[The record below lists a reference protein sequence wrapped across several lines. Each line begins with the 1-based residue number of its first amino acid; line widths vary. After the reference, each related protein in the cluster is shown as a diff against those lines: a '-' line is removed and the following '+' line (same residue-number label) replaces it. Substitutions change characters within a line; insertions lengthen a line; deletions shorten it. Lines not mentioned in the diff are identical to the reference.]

1 MHFNERDG
9 FVLRPVLPYGLHPND
24 VTIAEVLSKQ
34 GNATA
39 IVGKWH
45 LGDQT
50 EFLPTRQGFDW
61 FFGVPYAADMTERAM
76 RSFFTSMATPTAAA
90 QEQLKALGLQF
101 IDSSGNIKP
110 LATTVDEFST
120 ALSGMPAGEQMRI
133 LNTVFDKQTASAF
146 GGLMAA
152 GGDELRKVE
161 GDLQAGGG
169 FSADA
174 AEKRLDNVAGA
185 FTKVKSAMSGM
196 AIDVFQT
203 IEGPL
208 QSGLESLA
216 EVIGGPTARQTAV
229 IGTDSVPQQ
238 DTVTALVDAGESGQ
252 YSCCWPRR
260 QQQMSSVTR
269 LPRRVDTPAEPGERN
284 HVSVTN

>member
-1 MHFNERDG
+1 MG
-9 FVLRPVLPYGLHPND
+9 FAASAARLAGKGVFETTSALS
-24 VTIAEVLSKQ
+24 VLSTQ
-34 GNATA
+34 IG
-39 IVGKWH
+39 
-45 LGDQT
+45 
-50 EFLPTRQGFDW
+50 
-61 FFGVPYAADMTERAM
+61 ADKSGRAL
-76 RSFFTSMATPTAAA
+76 RSIFASMAKPTSEA
-90 QEQLKALGLQF
+90 QAQLDALGLSF
-101 IDSSGNIKP
+101 MDSDKNIKP
-110 LATTVDEFST
+110 LATTVDEFGA
-120 ALSGMPAGEQMRI
+120 ALAGMPAGEQMRI

-152 GGDELRKVE
+152 GGEELRKVE
-161 GDLQAGGG
+161 GDLQGAGG

-203 IEGPL
+203 IAGPL

-252 YSCCWPRR
+252 YSCWWRRR

-284 HVSVTN
+284 HVSVTD